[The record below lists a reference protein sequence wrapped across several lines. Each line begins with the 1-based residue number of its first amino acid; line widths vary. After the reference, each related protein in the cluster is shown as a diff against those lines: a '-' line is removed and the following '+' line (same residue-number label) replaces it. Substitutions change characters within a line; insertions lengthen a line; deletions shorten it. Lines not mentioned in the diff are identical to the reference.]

1 MAIGTIMAIVA
12 GIIPAPN
19 LKTKTCQTPPFLS
32 HKTLTYGGHYCA
44 RIAILRP
51 RIHSFSVGFVGRVLV
66 ALFVRFPSFSFPF
79 HFQHV
84 LFFVKLLFGLFD
96 AFESRL
102 HLQQTA
108 VRRCHVYVGA
118 FERRQHGQTN
128 TPT

>member
-19 LKTKTCQTPPFLS
+19 LKTPSNCAIS
-32 HKTLTYGGHYCA
+32 VHKVLTYGGHYSP
-44 RIAILRP
+44 RIAILRT
-51 RIHSFSVGFVGRVLV
+51 RIDSFSAGIVGRVLV
-66 ALFVRFPSFSFPF
+66 AFLVRFPSLSFSF

-84 LFFVKLLFGLFD
+84 LFFIKLLFRLFD

-102 HLQQTA
+102 HLKQTA
-108 VRRCHVYVGA
+108 VRRCHVYVGTL
-118 FERRQHGQTN
+118 ERWQHGQTN